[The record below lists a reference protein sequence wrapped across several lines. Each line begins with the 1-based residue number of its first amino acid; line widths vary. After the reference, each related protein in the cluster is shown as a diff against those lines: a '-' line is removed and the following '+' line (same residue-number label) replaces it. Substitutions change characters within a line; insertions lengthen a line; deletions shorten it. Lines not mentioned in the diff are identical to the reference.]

1 MTHGRLVIC
10 GEGRL
15 FREGLRHIL
24 QGPGISV
31 VAEARSLV
39 EIQELLPTLPSSPN
53 LVVCDPSANP
63 DLEYAVMKQISCE
76 MPELGIIVLSRDAS
90 QEWLDLARAA
100 GARGFLPNDISPVA
114 LQMLLE
120 LVLMGENIFAGP
132 SIIKT
137 ERQPDIRPTRSIGQD
152 LKIPLSPKEVEILQ
166 CLEGGMPNK
175 VIARNLNIA
184 EATVKVHLKSL
195 LRKINVGNRTQAAIW
210 AINRRPESNGQ
221 LVNISLRAPY

>member
-24 QGPGISV
+24 QGPGITIIG
-31 VAEARSLV
+31 EARSLV
-39 EIQELLPTLPSSPN
+39 DVQELLPTLPSCPN

-63 DLEYAVMKQISCE
+63 ELEYAAMQQISSE
-76 MPELGIIVLSRDAS
+76 MPDLGIIVLSRDAS
-90 QEWLDLARAA
+90 QEWLDLARGA
-100 GARGFLPNDISPVA
+100 GARGFLPNDISPAA
-114 LQMLLE
+114 LQMLLQ
-120 LVLMGENIFAGP
+120 LMLLGENIFAGP
-132 SIIKT
+132 SNIKT
-137 ERQPDIRPTRSIGQD
+137 EKRPDIGATRSIGQG

-210 AINRRPESNGQ
+210 AINRRPELNGRP
-221 LVNISLRAPY
+221 V

>member
-1 MTHGRLVIC
+1 MMHGRLVIS

-24 QGPGISV
+24 QGPAIAIVG
-31 VAEARSLV
+31 EAKSLV
-39 EIQELLPTLPSSPN
+39 EAQEMLPTLASPPN

-63 DLEYAVMKQISCE
+63 EVEYAAMKQISSE
-76 MPELGIIVLSRDAS
+76 IPDLGIIVLSRDTN
-90 QEWLDLARAA
+90 QEWLDQARAA
-100 GARGFLPNDISPVA
+100 GARGFLPNDISPAA
-114 LQMLLE
+114 LQMLLQ
-120 LVLMGENIFAGP
+120 LVLLGENIFAGP
-132 SIIKT
+132 SNVKT
-137 ERQPDIRPTRSIGQD
+137 EKRPEIGPTHPVGQD

-210 AINRRPESNGQ
+210 AINRRPEFYGRP
-221 LVNISLRAPY
+221 L